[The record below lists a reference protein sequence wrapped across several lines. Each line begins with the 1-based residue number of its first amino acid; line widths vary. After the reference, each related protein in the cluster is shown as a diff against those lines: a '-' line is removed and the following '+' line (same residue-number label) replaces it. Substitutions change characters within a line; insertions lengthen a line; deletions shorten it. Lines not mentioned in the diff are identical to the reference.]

1 MPVSQETVELRRG
14 RNELTINVSRER
26 RAIMRKT
33 KIICT
38 LGPTTDE
45 EVIKR
50 LIQNGMS
57 VARLNFSHES
67 HEYHLNKINIVKR
80 LRDELQKPVAILLDT
95 KGPEIRTGLLPKE
108 GVSVERGDVVILSPD
123 EYDEKNCCIPI
134 TYENLYQ
141 DMGHNRTVLIDDGH
155 IELELISIEGKNLRC
170 KALNPGL
177 IKTKKGINIPGAELR
192 LPSMSEK
199 DKQDVLFGI
208 ENDIDYVAA
217 SFIRNEEDVLTIR
230 RFLNDNGGEKIMI
243 IAKIEN
249 AQGVDNID
257 SILALANGVM
267 VARGDLGVEVSFEQ
281 VPFIQKTIIHKSIAL
296 SKPAI
301 IATQMLESMI
311 ENPRPTRAEVSDIAN
326 AIYDFASAIMLSGET
341 ASGQYPVECLQT
353 MAKIAEATEDNISY
367 EQNFY
372 ARRSEHSKNITGAIT
387 NATVSTAYSLE
398 ADAIIVLSTSGK
410 TAFSISRLRPGIP
423 IITATP
429 RPKVYHQLALNWGVF
444 PIRSQMK
451 ENFDDLLDSAMKL
464 SRDTE
469 IVNNGDLVVIAAGVP
484 VGLAGTTNLIRI
496 ETIGDVIVRGKGAA
510 PGVAFGQASVCRTA
524 GEGEHKFQDNDI
536 LVIPSSNQ
544 DYLPLMKRAGGI
556 ILQSGDNHEH
566 AQTVGMTIDIP
577 VIIDAS
583 GCLDIIKDSTMISMD
598 GTSGLVFSGNG
609 ALKKSPAS
617 RRPTQKT

>member
-1 MPVSQETVELRRG
+1 
-14 RNELTINVSRER
+14 
-26 RAIMRKT
+26 MRKT

-45 EVIKR
+45 EVIRR
-50 LIQNGMS
+50 LILNGMN

-108 GVSVERGDVVILSPD
+108 GVSVERGDMIVLSPD
-123 EYDEKNCCIPI
+123 EYDEKDRRIPM
-134 TYENLYQ
+134 TYEDLYQ
-141 DMGHNRTVLIDDGH
+141 DMGKNRTVLIDDGH
-155 IELELISIEGKNLRC
+155 IELELVSIEGKNLHC
-170 KALNPGL
+170 KALNPGV
-177 IKTKKGINIPGAELR
+177 IKSKKGINIPGAELR

-208 ENDIDYVAA
+208 ENDVDYVAA

-230 RFLNDNGGEKIMI
+230 RFLDDNGGEKMMI

-326 AIYDFASAIMLSGET
+326 AIYDFTSAIMLSGET

-444 PIRSQMK
+444 PIRSQMQ

-464 SRDTE
+464 SRDTG
-469 IVNNGDLVVIAAGVP
+469 IVNDGDLVVVAAGVP
-484 VGLAGTTNLIRI
+484 VGLAGTTNLLRI
-496 ETIGDVIVRGKGAA
+496 ETIGDVIVRGKGDAA
-510 PGVAFGQASVCRTA
+510 GVAFGRACVCRTA

-536 LVIPSSNQ
+536 LIIPSSNQ

-556 ILQSGDNHEH
+556 ILQSHDNHEH
-566 AQTVGMTIDIP
+566 AQTVGLTIDIP
-577 VIIDAS
+577 VISDAS

-609 ALKKSPAS
+609 AQKK
-617 RRPTQKT
+617 

>member
-1 MPVSQETVELRRG
+1 
-14 RNELTINVSRER
+14 
-26 RAIMRKT
+26 MRKT

-45 EVIKR
+45 EVIRR
-50 LIQNGMS
+50 LILNGMN

-67 HEYHLNKINIVKR
+67 HDYHLNKINIVKR

-108 GVSVERGDVVILSPD
+108 GVSVERGDVIVLSPD
-123 EYDEKNCCIPI
+123 EYDAQVPRIPM

-141 DMGHNRTVLIDDGH
+141 DMGKNRTILIDDGH

-170 KALNPGL
+170 KALNPGV
-177 IKTKKGINIPGAELR
+177 IKSKKGINIPGAELR

-208 ENDIDYVAA
+208 ENDVDYVAA
-217 SFIRNEEDVLTIR
+217 SFIHNEEDVLTIR
-230 RFLNDNGGEKIMI
+230 RFLDDNGGEKIMI

-353 MAKIAEATEDNISY
+353 MAKIAQATEDNISY

-372 ARRSEHSKNITGAIT
+372 SHRSEHSKNITGAIT

-444 PIRSQMK
+444 PIRSQMQ

-464 SRDTE
+464 SRDTG
-469 IVNNGDLVVIAAGVP
+469 IVNDGDLVVIAAGVP

-510 PGVAFGQASVCRTA
+510 AGVAFGQACICRTA

-544 DYLPLMKRAGGI
+544 EYLPLMKRAGGI
-556 ILQSGDNHEH
+556 ILQSHDNHEH
-566 AQTVGMTIDIP
+566 AQTVGLTIDIP
-577 VIIDAS
+577 VISDAS

-609 ALKKSPAS
+609 ALKK
-617 RRPTQKT
+617 